1 MYEIEGRIRS
11 YKDTPWCSNPKAYQN
26 IVYEDDNVIIFKDRF
41 PVTEG
46 HLLYVPKQVTRHL
59 DITRCFELA
68 YKRGVRGICEHEWDA
83 FNVGINNGEAA
94 GQSVM
99 WPHVHLIPRR
109 KGDTPNP
116 RGGVRHVIPL
126 KGDYDDAIFSCDDT
140 TEGGWEN
147 EGGMAFLPV
156 IDDNSSREELD
167 NWKERYKGYREYKE
181 EKSVPA
187 PCSRTALVRDR
198 YIDDINSGMKTERF
212 KKVDEDV
219 WDKVVKR
226 MRDKEKREEK
236 KRRENDK

>member
-26 IVYEDDNVIIFKDRF
+26 IVHEDDNVIVFKDRF

-46 HLLYVPKQVTRHL
+46 HLLFVPKKVTRQL

-109 KGDTPNP
+109 KGDNPNP
-116 RGGVRHVIPL
+116 KGGVRNVIPL
-126 KGDYDDAIFSCDDT
+126 KGNYDDT
-140 TEGGWEN
+140 TEDDWEN

-167 NWKERYKGYREYKE
+167 NWKERYEGYREYKE

-198 YIDDINSGMKTERF
+198 YIDDIKSGMKTERF
-212 KKVDEDV
+212 EKVDDAT
-219 WDKVVKR
+219 WDKVVQR
-226 MRDKEKREEK
+226 MRDKEK